1 MPFKRICRP
10 VERRSQ
16 SRPASRPSAAGGA
29 LKTHPDASLAYSY
42 EMGSIVGIAMTG
54 SPRRARCTRPNCTR
68 PNEKAGRQARLADE
82 RGKPLRDVHH
92 SVDDTARIGVSA
104 DDGARIV

>member
-29 LKTHPDASLAYSY
+29 LKTHPGASLAYSY

-54 SPRRARCTRPNCTR
+54 SPRRAHCTR